1 MNLSNNKRIAK
12 NTIYLYSRTFI
23 SILVT
28 LYTSRVFLSQ
38 LGFEDFGLYN
48 LVGGVVA
55 LFSVMNTMLSSAT
68 QRYLSIEIG
77 NNNIIQLNKV
87 FNISISI
94 QVVLAFCFLLICEI
108 GGIILLKYYLN
119 IPEGKDGLAFLVF
132 QLSVVTAIL
141 SLLRVPYNALII
153 AHEKM
158 SFYAYGSI
166 LEIFF
171 KLIITLSLAY
181 VANKLIIY
189 AVALLILTGLI
200 TILYWLYCRI
210 KISLPK
216 YKYYSPKSNPEYKSL
231 LSFSGWSLAGSSASV
246 ARDQGLSFLFNAFYG
261 VTLNAAMGVVV
272 QISNVYS
279 GLFLNLQSAF
289 RPQVIQNSVADKNRY
304 FLLVNRCSFYSLVF
318 MGATCIPLLMC
329 SSQILHFW
337 LGDIPPFT
345 VELVQILMFKILFAS
360 ISQSV
365 YMAVESHGRIRN
377 VQIITILLSFLSV
390 AFAYGILAF
399 GFRPYWVMG
408 IVVLME
414 IAMFVHRLYDAV
426 KNRVLSLS
434 SFTQYNF
441 KPLISILILAFAAIF
456 AKEGICTLSG
466 AIMAIVSFLPLYV
479 LVIIIVMNKDERRSI
494 INILNSKIQS
504 RRCKGD

>member
-1 MNLSNNKRIAK
+1 MNQSNNKRIAQ

-28 LYTSRVFLSQ
+28 LYTSRVFLNQ

-77 NNNIIQLNKV
+77 NNNITQLYKV

-94 QVVLAFCFLLICEI
+94 QVVLAICFLLISEL

-119 IPEGKDGLAFLVF
+119 VPDGKEELAFIVY

-141 SLLRVPYNALII
+141 SLLRVPFNALII

-166 LEIFF
+166 IEIVF
-171 KLIITLSLAY
+171 KLIITLSLALT
-181 VANKLIIY
+181 ANKLIFY
-189 AVALLILTGLI
+189 AVALLILTGLV
-200 TILYWLYCRI
+200 TILYRLYCKVRI
-210 KISLPK
+210 TLPRF
-216 YKYYSPKSNPEYKSL
+216 KYYSPKSNPEYKSL

-246 ARDQGLSFLFNAFYG
+246 ARDQGLSFLFNSFYG
-261 VTLNAAMGVVV
+261 VTLNAAMGIVI

-289 RPQVIQNSVADKNRY
+289 RPQVIQNSVADKKRY

-318 MGATCIPLLMC
+318 MGATCIPLIMC
-329 SSQILHFW
+329 CPQILCFW

-345 VELVQILMFKILFAS
+345 VELVQILMFKILLAS

-365 YMAVESHGRIRN
+365 YMAVEAHGRIRN
-377 VQIITILLSFLSV
+377 VQIFTIVLSFLSV
-390 AFAYGILAF
+390 VLAYGLLAC
-399 GFRPYWVMG
+399 GIQPYWVLG
-408 IVVLME
+408 IIVLME
-414 IAMFVHRLYDAV
+414 IAMFVNRLYDAV
-426 KNRVLSLS
+426 KNEVLSLS
-434 SFTQYNF
+434 AFAQYNL
-441 KPLISILILAFAAIF
+441 KPLIAILFMAFVAIF
-456 AKEGICTLSG
+456 ARGSIRTFSD
-466 AIMAIVSFLPLYV
+466 AIMAISLFLPLYV
-479 LVIIIVMNKDERRSI
+479 LVVIEAMNKDERKCFK
-494 INILNSKIQS
+494 NMVNSKIKS
-504 RRCKGD
+504 KRCKKD